1 MPRRKEWGASVF
13 VVNSAYA
20 EEREDMATIVTPM
33 NERRWIGRAGAR
45 LGFWLGIAA
54 LVLLAAGPLGWRT
67 GLMHYRVGLIY
78 LMPAAALAA
87 AAAVIVSLVSFGWWR
102 SLARRRRV
110 LAAIGLVLGAAVL
123 SAPLQA
129 YLRRGTA
136 PSIHDITTDTANPP
150 AFVAALPARAAENG
164 SPVAYSADTARQQ
177 RAAFPDI
184 APVVTALPPADAFK
198 RALETARGM
207 PGWTIVSSDATQG
220 RIEAY
225 QQSLFYGFTDDV
237 VIRVAVDGSGSR
249 IDMRSVSRQGRGDF
263 GVNAKRVRAYL
274 AALKQRLG

>member
-1 MPRRKEWGASVF
+1 MDVDRPPLARAQEGDRGGPASLRALSARALSSRDGRLRFTDPAHTASRRMPRRKEWGASVF

-33 NERRWIGRAGAR
+33 NERRSIGRAGAR

-87 AAAVIVSLVSFGWWR
+87 AAAVMVSLVSFGWWR

-136 PSIHDITTDTANPP
+136 PSIHDITTDTANP
-150 AFVAALPARAAENG
+150 
-164 SPVAYSADTARQQ
+164 
-177 RAAFPDI
+177 
-184 APVVTALPPADAFK
+184 
-198 RALETARGM
+198 
-207 PGWTIVSSDATQG
+207 
-220 RIEAY
+220 
-225 QQSLFYGFTDDV
+225 
-237 VIRVAVDGSGSR
+237 
-249 IDMRSVSRQGRGDF
+249 
-263 GVNAKRVRAYL
+263 
-274 AALKQRLG
+274 